1 MAEVIQAQAV
11 ADALA
16 RAATV
21 LEAQSAY
28 FTELDQAMGD
38 GDMGITMG
46 KIGVALQAY
55 AAETPVGDDIGKW
68 LAQAGMTANRAGP
81 STMGT
86 LLATALMRAGKE
98 VRGKTELTP
107 ADLATMFR
115 AAAEGMQ
122 ERGKAKLGD
131 KTILDAIFPA
141 ADAFAAAVAD
151 HASLAAAGGI
161 AVDEAAAGRDA
172 VTPLRSRIGRAGWV
186 GERTEGKVDPGC
198 AMLVMVLEAITSED

>member
-55 AAETPVGDDIGKW
+55 AADTPVGDDIGKW

-198 AMLVMVLEAITSED
+198 AMLVMVLEAITSQD